1 MININLIV
9 LGKIKENYFK
19 DAINEYK
26 KMLKSYAD
34 LSIFEIMDE
43 PCPENL
49 SEKDMERVKN
59 TEGEKILSKIKDGA
73 YVIALEIGG
82 KSLDSVE
89 FANKINDLMI
99 DGHSNITFVIG
110 GSLGLSNEVLER
122 ADYKLSFS
130 KMTFPHKLMR
140 VILMEQIYRA
150 FRIINN
156 HPYHKWG
163 FY

>member
-49 SEKDMERVKN
+49 SEKDIERVKN
-59 TEGEKILSKIKDGA
+59 IEGEKILSKIKDGA

-82 KSLDSVE
+82 KSLDSVA
-89 FANKINDLMI
+89 FSHKINDLMI
-99 DGHSNITFVIG
+99 DYHSNITFVIG
-110 GSLGLSNEVLER
+110 GSLGLSDEVLKR

-156 HPYHKWG
+156 HPYHK
-163 FY
+163 

>member
-59 TEGEKILSKIKDGA
+59 IEGEKILSKIKDGA
-73 YVIALEIGG
+73 YVIALAIEG
-82 KSLDSVE
+82 KSLDSLA
-89 FANKINDLMI
+89 FADKINDLMI

-110 GSLGLSNEVLER
+110 GSLGLSDEVLKR

-156 HPYHKWG
+156 HPYHK
-163 FY
+163 